1 MEQKTQLS
9 MRERFRKNLSD
20 ALERS
25 GLTQAQLADRL
36 EISKATVN
44 NWFRG
49 QNTPDMDILPR
60 IGAVLGLPPAELYY
74 PTASEPPEGGL
85 PALSPEA
92 RQVARDYEKLD
103 RHGKTV
109 VRILLTEEQ
118 KRVEEERQ
126 RRRAR
131 QALYDEESGLDGQ
144 AAEPRVIPLY
154 LTPAAAGMVSPAFG
168 EDFEYLEVEGD
179 VPPQADFAV
188 RLAGDSME
196 PYLMD
201 GAVAYVNRDPLENG
215 DVGIFFLDGDMLC
228 KQYCRDTEGNVHLF
242 SLNRS
247 RSDAD
252 RHIPAESGSTLCCYG
267 RVILPQVP
275 APPLPEQSRGIL

>member
-1 MEQKTQLS
+1 MEQCVVKRLQGRDKSGAEVWSFRIPNSTNDFIELS
-9 MRERFRKNLSD
+9 TYGCSLLGLYVHDRDGRLQNLVRGMGELAEYEGAGRSCASLLGGSPLAECLARKNWTGAEEGD
-20 ALERS
+20 NFVF
-25 GLTQAQLADRL
+25 LTAAC
-36 EISKATVN
+36 
-44 NWFRG
+44 
-49 QNTPDMDILPR
+49 TP
-60 IGAVLGLPPAELYY
+60 
-74 PTASEPPEGGL
+74 
-85 PALSPEA
+85 
-92 RQVARDYEKLD
+92 
-103 RHGKTV
+103 
-109 VRILLTEEQ
+109 
-118 KRVEEERQ
+118 
-126 RRRAR
+126 
-131 QALYDEESGLDGQ
+131 EESGLDGQ

-247 RSDAD
+247 RADAD